1 MTLLRIGSKLVGPTT
16 SLRIRSLSSVRTLN
30 KTTSV
35 LSNTSASSA
44 ATTLAANKLTNQSR
58 ALSTSAMLAQKPQ
71 ASPPSTETQRA
82 ENFLNGSSTTYIE
95 EIYQAWLNDPKSVH
109 KSWDVYFRTNT
120 VQSPPTLGQAGSTQV
135 SAASLNQLIGLL
147 QKATGGLSVGAASAA
162 SSSSQYQTSPAATEP
177 DEKIIEDHLKLYAL
191 IRSYQI
197 RGHKKASLD
206 PLGIGR
212 SLDVTNEKITDLSPE
227 FYNFSE
233 TDLNREFRL
242 PATTFIGG
250 DQQKLTLREILNRLN
265 AVYSKTIGLEYM
277 YINNFDKCNWI
288 RQQFETP
295 GSGVLDVEEKKRTLK
310 RLIRYVRVT

>member
-1 MTLLRIGSKLVGPTT
+1 MTLLRLGSKLVGPTT
-16 SLRIRSLSSVRTLN
+16 SLRIRSLSSVRKLNNNNVIATHNTNPATLGSN
-30 KTTSV
+30 R
-35 LSNTSASSA
+35 LS
-44 ATTLAANKLTNQSR
+44 QHSR
-58 ALSTSAMLAQKPQ
+58 MLSTSGVLTQKPQ
-71 ASPPSTETQRA
+71 ASAPSSEANRA

-95 EIYQAWLNDPKSVH
+95 EIYQAWLHDPKSVH

-120 VQSPPTLGQAGSTQV
+120 VQAPPTLGQPGSTPV
-135 SAASLNQLIGLL
+135 SAASLNQLLGLL
-147 QKATGGLSVGAASAA
+147 QKATGGLAAT
-162 SSSSQYQTSPAATEP
+162 SSGSQYQTSPSATEP

-206 PLGIGR
+206 PLGISR

-295 GSGVLDVEEKKRTLK
+295 GAGVLSVEEKKRTLK
-310 RLIRYVRVT
+310 RLIRYARVILMLNSHK